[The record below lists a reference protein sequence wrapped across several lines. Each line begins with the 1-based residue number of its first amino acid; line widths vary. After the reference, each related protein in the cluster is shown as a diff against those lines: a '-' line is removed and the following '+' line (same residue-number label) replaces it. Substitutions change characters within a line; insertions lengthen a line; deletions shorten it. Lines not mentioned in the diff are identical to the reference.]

1 MRRIGFLLAA
11 TVFGSALLFQTGYA
25 KPQASTALSGVVT
38 SAEEGHMEG
47 VLVSAKEAGSTI
59 TITVVTDDQGRYR
72 FPSDK
77 LEPGH
82 YALRIRAAGYDLE
95 GPAEVD
101 VPSGKGATADLKL
114 RKTSNL
120 GAQLTNSEWL
130 ESIPGTMQQKAS
142 LRNCTTC
149 HTLLRPIGSTHD
161 ADEFVAVQQRMA
173 TYVNQSTP
181 LMPQIRL
188 APRLANQMEERGEF
202 ALDRRMA
209 TLRKNADFLSSINLS
224 KGPEWSYPLKTFPR
238 PTGRATHVII
248 TEYDLPRRTR
258 QPHDVVLG
266 PDGNVW
272 YISFG
277 EQILGKMDPKTGK
290 ITEYPIPVLK
300 PGSPKGELGLRPDED
315 GNLWIGMM
323 YQGAVARFDPKTE
336 KFQTWSLPADLNKDY
351 TQVNEVNPIHSKLDG
366 KVWVQDA
373 GTYTIYRLDPVTGK
387 FETFKPFPDP
397 SPNIYDIAA
406 DPENNVYFTVFG
418 ADQIGRVDA
427 KSGEISL
434 FETPTKNSNPR
445 RGSIDPQG
453 RMWFGEWGGDQF
465 GMFDTKTQAFKEWKP
480 PTPWFFPY
488 DVIGDKNGEAWGGS
502 TMSDR
507 VARLDPRTGKFVEYL
522 LPKTTNIRRVFI
534 DESTNPV
541 TFWCGNNMG
550 AEIIKLEPLD

>member
-1 MRRIGFLLAA
+1 
-11 TVFGSALLFQTGYA
+11 
-25 KPQASTALSGVVT
+25 
-38 SAEEGHMEG
+38 MEG
-47 VLVSAKEAGSTI
+47 VLVSAKKAGSTI
-59 TITVVTDDQGRYR
+59 TITVVTDGQGRYR
-72 FPSDK
+72 FPSEK
-77 LEPGH
+77 LDPGH
-82 YALRIRAAGYDLE
+82 YALTIRAAGYDLE
-95 GPAEVD
+95 GPTEAD
-101 VPSGKGATADLKL
+101 VSSGKDATADLKL

-130 ESIPGTMQQKAS
+130 DSIPGTPQQKAS

-149 HTLLRPIGSTHD
+149 HTLLRPIGSIHD

-188 APRLANQMEERGEF
+188 APRLADQMANRGES
-202 ALDRRMA
+202 ALERRMGV
-209 TLRKNADFLSSINLS
+209 LQKNAEFLSSINLS
-224 KGPEWSYPLKTFPR
+224 KGPEWSYPLKAFPH
-238 PTGRATHVII
+238 PTGRATDVII
-248 TEYDLPRRTR
+248 TEYDLPKRTR

-277 EQILGKMDPKTGK
+277 EQVLGKMDPKTGK

-300 PGSPKGELGLRPDED
+300 PGSPKGELALRPDGD

-351 TQVNEVNPIHSKLDG
+351 TQVNEVNPIHSKVDG

-434 FETPTKNSNPR
+434 FKTPTKNSNPR

-453 RMWFGEWGGDQF
+453 RFWFGEWGGDQF
-465 GMFDTKTQAFKEWKP
+465 GMFDPKTQTFKEWKP